1 MTREAQVLLVP
12 LARPVQAGHQGT
24 SVPRAAQVILERQ
37 GRRERLERLE
47 RAERLVSSVLKD
59 ARARQA
65 RQGPPVPAVE
75 PAPAVPQDRRVSFL
89 TTCACKLQ
97 LERNFM
103 FKSIRKLI
111 MYIDCGKCL

>member
-1 MTREAQVLLVP
+1 MTREAQVLLVQ
-12 LARPVQAGHQGT
+12 LVRPVQAGHQGI

-37 GRRERLERLE
+37 GRPERLERLERLE

-75 PAPAVPQDRRVSFL
+75 PAPAVPQDRRVGFL
-89 TTCACKLQ
+89 TICACKLQ
-97 LERNFM
+97 LERNLM
-103 FKSIRKLI
+103 FRFTRKLMVDVEI
-111 MYIDCGKCL
+111 A